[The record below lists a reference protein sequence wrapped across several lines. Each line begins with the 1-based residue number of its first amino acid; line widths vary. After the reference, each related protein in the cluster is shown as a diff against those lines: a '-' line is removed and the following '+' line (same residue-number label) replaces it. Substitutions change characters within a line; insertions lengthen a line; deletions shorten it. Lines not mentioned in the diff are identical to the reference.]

1 MEYLNDIIQ
10 ETLHSF
16 DFAYCIS
23 VNVLTYL
30 IIKIID
36 SFNGTRKVKTYI
48 KRICL
53 LISILIVTILYKYN
67 GYDNDIILINSA
79 IASPIA
85 WSWIFKPLFNKI
97 GIGYNKNK
105 K

>member
-1 MEYLNDIIQ
+1 MENIINNL
-10 ETLHSF
+10 TTSF
-16 DFAYCIS
+16 DFSYMLAI
-23 VNVLTYL
+23 NILTYI
-30 IIKIID
+30 IIKTID
-36 SFNGTRKVKTYI
+36 SFNGTRKVRTYI

-79 IASPIA
+79 IVSPIA
-85 WSWIFKPLFNKI
+85 WSWIFKPVFDKI

>member
-1 MEYLNDIIQ
+1 MENIINN
-10 ETLHSF
+10 LINNF
-16 DFAYCIS
+16 DFAYMLAI
-23 VNVLTYL
+23 NILTYI
-30 IIKIID
+30 IIKTID

-53 LISILIVTILYKYN
+53 LISILIVTVLYKYN

-79 IASPIA
+79 IVSPIA

>member
-1 MEYLNDIIQ
+1 MENVTVNLINNY
-10 ETLHSF
+10 
-16 DFAYCIS
+16 DFAYMLAI
-23 VNVLTYL
+23 NILTYI
-30 IIKIID
+30 IIKTID
-36 SFNGTRKVKTYI
+36 SFNDTRKVKTYI

>member
-1 MEYLNDIIQ
+1 MENVTVNLIKN
-10 ETLHSF
+10 F
-16 DFAYCIS
+16 DFEYMLAI
-23 VNVLTYL
+23 NILTYI
-30 IIKIID
+30 IIKTID

-53 LISILIVTILYKYN
+53 LISILIVTVLYKYN

-85 WSWIFKPLFNKI
+85 WSWVFKPLFNKI